1 MWKRLKCKPRNEQ
14 TYEQITKIITT
25 VQPWKITTFENVNEK
40 LADDTKFKLLKR
52 NDFVYKFLRDLTPLE
67 QENKMLKTLGV
78 LQRTRFSWKK
88 SPIKILWEKLQY
100 VGWQLD
106 VFKEE
111 SILFSKLKDRFSR
124 IFQVGEF
131 HKYCTFIE
139 LINQN
144 DFQWQLDAIWEVLFN
159 RGPGEEC
166 YGLLET
172 LLYAK

>member
-1 MWKRLKCKPRNEQ
+1 MWKRLKCKPKNEQ
-14 TYEQITKIITT
+14 THAQTRKIITT
-25 VQPWKITTFENVNEK
+25 AQPRKITTFENVNEK
-40 LADDTKFKLLKR
+40 LADDTKFKQLKD

-78 LQRTRFSWKK
+78 LQRTRFTWKK
-88 SPIKILWEKLQY
+88 SPIKILREKLQY
-100 VGWQLD
+100 VGLQLD

-111 SILFSKLKDRFSR
+111 SILFSKFKDRLSR
-124 IFQVGEF
+124 KFQVGEF
-131 HKYCTFIE
+131 HKYCTYIE

-144 DFQWQLDAIWEVLFN
+144 EFQWQLDIIWEVLFN
-159 RGPGEEC
+159 GGPGEEC